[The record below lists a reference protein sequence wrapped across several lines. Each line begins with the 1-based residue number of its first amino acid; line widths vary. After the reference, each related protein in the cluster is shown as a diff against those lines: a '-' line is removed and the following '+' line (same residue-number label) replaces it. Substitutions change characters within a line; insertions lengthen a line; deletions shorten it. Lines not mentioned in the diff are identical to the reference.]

1 MVKPAQFSKIAMAAL
16 VGSAVIF
23 SHTQPA
29 DAAWF
34 RHDDFLGSITSDRDI
49 INYWRSQ
56 GRIPVATPPTDRNK
70 FCQWKYGNN
79 NVWGQAASWMG
90 PGLWKTNCYRWRWFW
105 Q

>member
-1 MVKPAQFSKIAMAAL
+1 MIKPAQFSKIAMAAL

-34 RHDDFLGSITSDRDI
+34 RKDTYLGLASTGDNC
-49 INYWRSQ
+49 NYWKAQ
-56 GRIPVATPPTDRNK
+56 GKQCLPSPPNDRNK
-70 FCQWKYGNN
+70 LCQWKYPNVS
-79 NVWGQAASWMG
+79 NVWGQSVWFSFDT
-90 PGLWKTNCYRWRWFW
+90 KCYSWRWFW

>member
-16 VGSAVIF
+16 VGSVVLF

-34 RHDDFLGSITSDRDI
+34 TKDEYLGRISSDRDI
-49 INYWRSQ
+49 IDYWRAQ
-56 GRIPVATPPTDRNK
+56 GRVPVPAPPQDRNK
-70 FCQWKYGNN
+70 LCQWKYGND
-79 NVWGQAASWMG
+79 NVWGQSVSWFG
-90 PGLWKTNCYRWRWFW
+90 AGVFQTDCYRWRWFW

>member
-29 DAAWF
+29 DAAWL
-34 RHDDFLGSITSDRDI
+34 RKDDFLGQLTTTD
-49 INYWRSQ
+49 NTAYWRAQ
-56 GRIPVATPPTDRNK
+56 RRLVVPTPPDRNTL
-70 FCQWKYGNN
+70 CQWKYGNN
-79 NVWGQAASWMG
+79 NVWGQAASWWG
-90 PGLWKTNCYRWRWFW
+90 ADNWKTNCYRWRWFW

>member
-16 VGSAVIF
+16 VGSVVVF

-34 RHDDFLGSITSDRDI
+34 RKDDFLGQLTTTD
-49 INYWRSQ
+49 NAAYWRAQ
-56 GRIPVATPPTDRNK
+56 GQWYGNFQPPNRNQL
-70 FCQWKYGNN
+70 CQWRYGNN
-79 NVWGQAASWMG
+79 NVWGQGVGWG
-90 PGLWKTNCYRWRWFW
+90 QNFYKTNCYRWRWFW

>member
-16 VGSAVIF
+16 VGSVVLF

-34 RHDDFLGSITSDRDI
+34 RKDDYLGRLSTGDNC
-49 INYWRSQ
+49 NYWKAQ
-56 GRIPVATPPTDRNK
+56 GRLCLPTPPDANK
-70 FCQWKYGNN
+70 LCEWRYGNN
-79 NVWGQAASWMG
+79 NVWGESVWFSYDT
-90 PGLWKTNCYRWRWFW
+90 KCYRWRWFW